1 MESTEKHLLIITGPT
16 AVGKTAYAIQ
26 TARDYRTEI
35 ISCDSRQMYRE
46 MQKGTA
52 PPTPEELAAV
62 PHHFIGN
69 LSIHDYYNASRFEM
83 EALELLDRLFK
94 KHDTVVMC
102 GGSGLY
108 IQALCHGMD
117 DFPEIDPEI
126 RRQVAE
132 CLQTEGLAY
141 LRREL
146 KLTDPAYYARVD
158 LCNTQRIVRAV
169 ETFRQTGHPYSSF
182 LTNQS
187 RTHPF
192 RITGV
197 VLNRPRDVLYD
208 RINRRVDAMMADGL
222 LEEARQLYPH
232 RQLNALNT
240 VGYKEL
246 FDYFDGKCSLEQAVT
261 DIKCHTRRYAK
272 RQLTWFA
279 READFTWKML

>member
-1 MESTEKHLLIITGPT
+1 MEPSDKHLIIITGPT
-16 AVGKTAYAIQ
+16 AVGKTAYAVQ
-26 TARDYRTEI
+26 TALEYGTEI

-69 LSIHDYYNASRFEM
+69 LSIHDYYNVSRFEV
-83 EALELLDRLFK
+83 EALQLLEDLFR

-108 IQALCHGMD
+108 IQALCHGID
-117 DFPEIDPEI
+117 EFPETDPDI
-126 RRQVAE
+126 RLQVQE
-132 CLQTEGLAY
+132 CLRTEGLAY

-169 ETFRQTGHPYSSF
+169 ETFRQTGRPYSSF
-182 LTNQS
+182 LTDKSAS
-187 RTHPF
+187 RPF
-192 RITGV
+192 RITGL
-197 VLNRPRDVLYD
+197 VLNRPREILYD

-222 LEEARQLYPH
+222 LEEARGLYPFRH
-232 RQLNALNT
+232 LNALNT

-279 READFTWKML
+279 RESGFIWKML

>member
-26 TARDYRTEI
+26 TAREYRTEI

-169 ETFRQTGHPYSSF
+169 ETFRQTGRPYSSF

>member
-1 MESTEKHLLIITGPT
+1 MESAGKHLLIITGPT

-26 TARDYRTEI
+26 TARQYRTEI

-52 PPTPEELAAV
+52 PPTPEERAAV

-69 LSIHDYYNASRFEM
+69 LSIHDYYNASRFEV
-83 EALELLDRLFK
+83 EALELLDRLFQ
-94 KHDTVVMC
+94 KHDIVVMC

-117 DFPEIDPEI
+117 DFPDIDPEI
-126 RRQVAE
+126 RRQVME
-132 CLQTEGLAY
+132 CLQSEGLAY

-146 KLTDPAYYARVD
+146 KLTDPTYYARVD

-169 ETFRQTGHPYSSF
+169 ETFRQTGRPYSSF
-182 LTNQS
+182 LTDKS
-187 RTHPF
+187 RTRPF
-192 RITGV
+192 RITGL
-197 VLNRPRDVLYD
+197 VLNRPREVLYD

-272 RQLTWFA
+272 RQLTWFS
-279 READFTWKML
+279 READFIWKML